1 MAITF
6 RGTKGSPLTH
16 AELDQNFR
24 EFYYSSSLLGTT
36 SNPYGLKLFR
46 SSALDSGET
55 INLPTAVGEQYNIQ
69 IKSGSD
75 NISSSFFTSSTNF
88 TYNFAT
94 DHLSVSG
101 SSNFSGNMTVLG
113 TLKANQYETV
123 LVSSSIAFK
132 SGSPVSGNSSD
143 DTHRFTGS
151 VSVDGT
157 LVTNNK
163 VFAVNYTGSSYT
175 GSFTGSLL
183 SDNGVLSSS
192 AQIATSISGAFTAT
206 SASAAS
212 DIATNLTSI
221 GNLNNVTSS
230 FVTHPNTASFARTG
244 SNTFVGNQ
252 IISGTLEATGVFTLP
267 DIANVSASIAAAAGG
282 SGISSLV
289 VDASPQLGGNLDLNS
304 RNISGAGTINITGN
318 IINTGSAH
326 FSGSVT
332 SSGNMFVDGLISAS
346 GDIIAFAS
354 SDERLKDNL
363 TPIGSAIDK
372 INQIGGY
379 EFDWNSDSEHSGHD
393 VGVIAQE
400 IEKVLPE
407 VVATRK
413 NGYLAVRYEKIVA
426 LLIQAVKEQQLQIEE
441 LKSKL

>member
-113 TLKANQYETV
+113 TLTATQYETV
-123 LVSSSIAFK
+123 LVSSSIQYA
-132 SGSPVSGNSSD
+132 SGSNQFGNSAD
-143 DTHRFTGS
+143 DKHTFTGS
-151 VSVDGT
+151 ISHQGSQT
-157 LVTNNK
+157 STGK
-163 VFAVNYTGSSYT
+163 IQATAFTGSSFT

-230 FVTHPNTASFARTG
+230 FVTHPNTASFAITG

-379 EFDWNSDSEHSGHD
+379 EFDWNNSSEHSGHD

>member
-113 TLKANQYETV
+113 TLTATQYETV
-123 LVSSSIAFK
+123 LVSSSIQYA
-132 SGSPVSGNSSD
+132 SGSNQFGNSAD
-143 DTHRFTGS
+143 DKHTFTGS
-151 VSVDGT
+151 ISHQGSQT
-157 LVTNNK
+157 STGK
-163 VFAVNYTGSSYT
+163 IQATAFTGSSFT

-183 SDNGVLSSS
+183 SDNGVLSGS
-192 AQIATSISGAFTAT
+192 AQIATNISGAFTAT

-230 FVTHPNTASFARTG
+230 FVTHPNTASFAITG

-379 EFDWNSDSEHSGHD
+379 EFDWNNSSEHSGHD

>member
-113 TLKANQYETV
+113 TLTATQYETV
-123 LVSSSIAFK
+123 LVSSSIQYA
-132 SGSPVSGNSSD
+132 SGSNQFGNSAD
-143 DTHRFTGS
+143 DNQTFTGS
-151 VSVDGT
+151 ILHQGSQISTGKIQA
-157 LVTNNK
+157 TN
-163 VFAVNYTGSSYT
+163 FTGSSYT

-192 AQIATSISGAFTAT
+192 AQIATNISGAFTAT

-282 SGISSLV
+282 SGISSVV

-354 SDERLKDNL
+354 SDERLKDNV

>member
-1 MAITF
+1 
-6 RGTKGSPLTH
+6 
-16 AELDQNFR
+16 
-24 EFYYSSSLLGTT
+24 
-36 SNPYGLKLFR
+36 
-46 SSALDSGET
+46 
-55 INLPTAVGEQYNIQ
+55 
-69 IKSGSD
+69 
-75 NISSSFFTSSTNF
+75 
-88 TYNFAT
+88 
-94 DHLSVSG
+94 
-101 SSNFSGNMTVLG
+101 
-113 TLKANQYETV
+113 
-123 LVSSSIAFK
+123 
-132 SGSPVSGNSSD
+132 
-143 DTHRFTGS
+143 
-151 VSVDGT
+151 

-163 VFAVNYTGSSYT
+163 IFAVNYTGSSYT

-304 RNISGAGTINITGN
+304 RNISGSGTINITGN

-379 EFDWNSDSEHSGHD
+379 QFDWNSDSEHSGHD

>member
-6 RGTKGSPLTH
+6 RGTKGSPLSHT
-16 AELDQNFR
+16 ELDQNFR
-24 EFYYSSSLLGTT
+24 ELYYSSSLLGSP
-36 SNPYGLKLFR
+36 SNPYGLVLHK
-46 SSALDSGET
+46 SSSLDSGET
-55 INLPTAVGEQYNIQ
+55 IYLPTAVGEQYNIQ

-113 TLKANQYETV
+113 TLTATQYETV
-123 LVSSSIAFK
+123 LVSSSIQYA
-132 SGSPVSGNSSD
+132 SGSNQFGNSSD
-143 DTHRFTGS
+143 DNQIFTGS
-151 VSVDGT
+151 VKINGPVT
-157 LVTNNK
+157 TNNK
-163 VFAVNYTGSSYT
+163 IFATNFTGS
-175 GSFTGSLL
+175 SFTGSFSGSLL
-183 SDNGVLSSS
+183 ADNGVLSSS
-192 AQIATSISGAFTAT
+192 AQIATDISGSFTST
-206 SASAAS
+206 SASIGAN
-212 DIATNLTSI
+212 IATNLTSI
-221 GNLNNVTSS
+221 GNLNNVTAS
-230 FVTHPNTASFARTG
+230 FVTHPNTASFAITG

-252 IISGTLEATGVFTLP
+252 IVSGALEATGVLTLP
-267 DIANVSASIAAAAGG
+267 GIANVSASIEAATSG

-304 RNISGAGTINITGN
+304 RNITGSGGINISGN
-318 IINTGSAH
+318 IITTGSAH

-332 SSGNMFVDGLISAS
+332 ASGNMFIDGLISAS

-354 SDERLKDNL
+354 SDERLKDNV

-407 VVATRK
+407 VVAQRK

>member
-113 TLKANQYETV
+113 TLTATQYETV
-123 LVSSSIAFK
+123 LVSSSIQYA
-132 SGSPVSGNSSD
+132 SGSNQFGNSAD
-143 DTHRFTGS
+143 DKHTFTGS
-151 VSVDGT
+151 ISHQGSQT
-157 LVTNNK
+157 STGK
-163 VFAVNYTGSSYT
+163 IQATAFTGSSFT

-183 SDNGVLSSS
+183 SDNGVLSGS
-192 AQIATSISGAFTAT
+192 AQIATNISGAFTAT

-230 FVTHPNTASFARTG
+230 FVTHPNTASFAITG

-252 IISGTLEATGVFTLP
+252 IISGTLEATGVFSLP

-379 EFDWNSDSEHSGHD
+379 EFDWNNSSEHSGHD

>member
-6 RGTKGSPLTH
+6 RGAKGSPLTH
-16 AELDQNFR
+16 TELDQNFR
-24 EFYYSSSLLGTT
+24 EFYYSSSLLGSP
-36 SNPYGLKLFR
+36 SNPYGLVLHK
-46 SSALDSGET
+46 SSSLDSGET
-55 INLPTAVGEQYNIQ
+55 IYLPTAVGEQYNIQ

-113 TLKANQYETV
+113 TLTATQYETV
-123 LVSSSIAFK
+123 LVSSSIQYA
-132 SGSPVSGNSSD
+132 SGSNQFGNSSD
-143 DTHRFTGS
+143 DNQIFTGS
-151 VSVDGT
+151 VKINGPVT
-157 LVTNNK
+157 TNNK
-163 VFAVNYTGSSYT
+163 IFATNFTGS
-175 GSFTGSLL
+175 SFTGSFSGSLL
-183 SDNGVLSSS
+183 ADNGVLSSS
-192 AQIATSISGAFTAT
+192 AQIATDISGSFTST
-206 SASAAS
+206 SASIGAN
-212 DIATNLTSI
+212 IATNLTSI
-221 GNLNNVTSS
+221 GNLNNVTAS
-230 FVTHPNTASFARTG
+230 FVTHPNTASFAITG

-252 IISGTLEATGVFTLP
+252 IVSGALEATGVLTLP
-267 DIANVSASIAAAAGG
+267 GIANVSASIEAATSG

-304 RNISGAGTINITGN
+304 RNITGSGGINISGN
-318 IINTGSAH
+318 IITTGSAH

-332 SSGNMFVDGLISAS
+332 ASGNMFIDGLISAS

-354 SDERLKDNL
+354 SDERLKDNV

-407 VVATRK
+407 VVAQRK

>member
-113 TLKANQYETV
+113 TLTATQYETV
-123 LVSSSIAFK
+123 LVSSSIQYA
-132 SGSPVSGNSSD
+132 SGSNQFGNSAD
-143 DTHRFTGS
+143 DKHTFTGS
-151 VSVDGT
+151 ISHQGSQT
-157 LVTNNK
+157 STGK
-163 VFAVNYTGSSYT
+163 IQATAFTGSSFT

-183 SDNGVLSSS
+183 SDNGVLSGS
-192 AQIATSISGAFTAT
+192 AQIATNISGAFTAT

-230 FVTHPNTASFARTG
+230 FVTHPNTASFAITG

-252 IISGTLEATGVFTLP
+252 IISGTLEATGVFSLP

-304 RNISGAGTINITGN
+304 RNISGSGTINITGN

>member
-6 RGTKGSPLTH
+6 RGAKGSPLTH
-16 AELDQNFR
+16 TELDQNFR
-24 EFYYSSSLLGTT
+24 ELYYSSSLLGSP
-36 SNPYGLKLFR
+36 SNPYGLVLHR
-46 SSALDSGET
+46 SSSLDSGET
-55 INLPTAVGEQYNIQ
+55 IYLPTAVGEQYNIQ

-113 TLKANQYETV
+113 TLTATQYETV
-123 LVSSSIAFK
+123 LVSSSIQYA
-132 SGSPVSGNSSD
+132 SGSNQFGNSSD
-143 DTHRFTGS
+143 DNQIFTGS
-151 VSVDGT
+151 VKINGPVT
-157 LVTNNK
+157 TNNK
-163 VFAVNYTGSSYT
+163 VFATNFTGS
-175 GSFTGSLL
+175 SFTGSFSGSLL
-183 SDNGVLSSS
+183 ADNGVLSSS
-192 AQIATSISGAFTAT
+192 AQIATDISGSFTST
-206 SASAAS
+206 SASIGTN
-212 DIATNLTSI
+212 IATNLTSI
-221 GNLNNVTSS
+221 GNLNNVTAS
-230 FVTHPNTASFARTG
+230 FVTHPNTASFAITG

-252 IISGTLEATGVFTLP
+252 IVSGALEATGVLTLP
-267 DIANVSASIAAAAGG
+267 GIANVSASIEAATSG

-304 RNISGAGTINITGN
+304 RNITGSGGINISGN
-318 IINTGSAH
+318 IITTGSAH

-332 SSGNMFVDGLISAS
+332 ASGNMFIDGLISAS

-354 SDERLKDNL
+354 SDERLKDNV

-407 VVATRK
+407 VVAQRK